1 MTSSPC
7 RRDLLLLA
15 AAGVAAVPALALTST
30 PTLADQGNL
39 ERALSALG
47 EAMEALRAASPPNIE
62 AAVHFI
68 QIAMGEVETYASQHG
83 GGGD

>member
-1 MTSSPC
+1 MTSTSC

-15 AAGVAAVPALALTST
+15 AAGLAAAPALALTST
-30 PTLADQGNL
+30 RTLAYQVNL
-39 ERALSALG
+39 EHALSALG
-47 EAMEALRAASPPNIE
+47 EAMEALRAATPPNIE

-83 GGGD
+83 GD